1 MSPLLKMFSSTAY
14 HCKPRRTLLC
24 QKGMNDCKNII
35 MHEENSNKCLFI
47 ILNIGPEA
55 LNMKYECE
63 FTVKKDDLDYTE
75 TGTPTILLPGEK
87 EAVCAPPPQSHQ
99 LRWIL
104 TGVLA
109 LMFLYGCVITSF
121 YIRLRF
127 NNRDP
132 KNSTYVVM
140 RKAPLPRNPPF
151 DIICGTPAA
160 QQQTGELIRGSSTMM
175 GCHLSSLEGISSS
188 CSLSELRTL
197 ERSLLIS
204 DATCLICA
212 LWQVL
217 LDHQSTK
224 NQTSEQLISTGHTRT
239 YILIL
244 QQAVNDPSCAI

>member
-1 MSPLLKMFSSTAY
+1 MALRSFYHSARRNRSTEMRACSFNIIIFTMY
-14 HCKPRRTLLC
+14 LNFILYPTHGFEVIQPQNRTVNSDGVASISCEHTANVTSVEDVQLNSISLTGKPRRTLLC

-151 DIICGTPAA
+151 DIIV
-160 QQQTGELIRGSSTMM
+160 GS
-175 GCHLSSLEGISSS
+175 
-188 CSLSELRTL
+188 
-197 ERSLLIS
+197 
-204 DATCLICA
+204 
-212 LWQVL
+212 
-217 LDHQSTK
+217 
-224 NQTSEQLISTGHTRT
+224 
-239 YILIL
+239 
-244 QQAVNDPSCAI
+244 